1 MQKQQSNQAKQ
12 QRQIGANVTSMVSI
26 AFLAYLMS
34 GCASIISGTEQDL
47 EVKPAGAKIE
57 IYTWDG
63 KSFPSPNTG
72 LETTVTVRRPKL
84 VSLLVRVQKDGYC
97 PRYWLTYPKLNPVV
111 WLNLIGGLG
120 IIGIIIDANNGANAS
135 FSPSEFEL
143 NMPETQKCGL

>member
-1 MQKQQSNQAKQ
+1 MEKRQSNQAKQ
-12 QRQIGANVTSMVSI
+12 QRQIGANVTSIVSI

-34 GCASIISGTEQDL
+34 GCATIISGTEQDL

-63 KSFPSPNTG
+63 KSFASPNTG
-72 LETTVTVRRPKL
+72 LETTVTVQRPKL

-111 WLNLIGGLG
+111 WLNFIFGG
-120 IIGIIIDANNGANAS
+120 IIGIFIDASTRANSS

-143 NMPETQKCGL
+143 DMPKTQKCGL